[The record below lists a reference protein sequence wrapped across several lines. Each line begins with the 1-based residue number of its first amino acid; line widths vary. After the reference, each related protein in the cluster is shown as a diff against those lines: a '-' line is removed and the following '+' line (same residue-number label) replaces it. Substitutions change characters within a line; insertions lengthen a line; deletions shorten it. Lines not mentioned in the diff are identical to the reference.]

1 MKKITNRG
9 KSGLRI
15 ISVICFIGFSVLV
28 AACDNTQGMMQG
40 RGIGR
45 SMDMGNWNWLQILI
59 SLGIGFLLGYL
70 VARRKR

>member
-1 MKKITNRG
+1 MNTITG
-9 KSGLRI
+9 KGKTGLGI
-15 ISVICFIGFSVLV
+15 ISVTCFIFFSVLV
-28 AACDNTQGMMQG
+28 SACDNTQGMMQG
-40 RGIGR
+40 RGNGG

>member
-1 MKKITNRG
+1 MTGKG

-15 ISVICFIGFSVLV
+15 IPVICFIVFPVLV

-40 RGIGR
+40 EGIGR
-45 SMDMGNWNWLQILI
+45 SMDMGNWNWIQILI
-59 SLGIGFLLGYL
+59 SLGIGFLLGYF